1 MSAASAAALADRLK
15 AEAERLLHVDSER
28 SLEIAEEICRL
39 EPGGSVRA
47 LGLMARADALREL
60 GRYVEA
66 TVAYHAAADV
76 YRRAGD
82 DVGWARTRI
91 GATVT
96 ARYTG
101 TQAQVL
107 VDLEEARRILGEHQL
122 WLRLAR
128 LEASCGALLAA
139 LGRSEEALAAHQ
151 RALAASQRLA
161 PRNDQLEAELLSNLS
176 VAYYQVDD
184 FARAEEFLE
193 RAAAIFEREGQREN

>member
-1 MSAASAAALADRLK
+1 MSAVSAAAEADRLK

-39 EPGGSVRA
+39 EPDGSVRA
-47 LGLMARADALREL
+47 LGLLARADALREL

-66 TVAYHAAADV
+66 TEAYQAAADV

-107 VDLEEARRILGEHQL
+107 VDLH
-122 WLRLAR
+122 
-128 LEASCGALLAA
+128 
-139 LGRSEEALAAHQ
+139 
-151 RALAASQRLA
+151 
-161 PRNDQLEAELLSNLS
+161 
-176 VAYYQVDD
+176 
-184 FARAEEFLE
+184 
-193 RAAAIFEREGQREN
+193 